1 MADRKY
7 GTETNDISCARV
19 KIGQRTRPDGTV
31 EPIYEVRPRV
41 PEAYRRLVTV
51 VSNNGHHTGDR

>member
-7 GTETNDISCARV
+7 GSETSDISCTRV

-31 EPIYEVRPRV
+31 EPIFDVRPRA

-51 VSNNGHHTGDR
+51 VSNNGHSAGEH